1 MVRTGGWH
9 GDPARHSLAAKG
21 IRTTRVHPPVRW
33 SQKVDVH
40 EGALEGWTKDLSHK
54 DRMII
59 LRRLVRKDGYATV
72 IRRLNFLINIGKDP
86 ETDKAA
92 KADMAALQ
100 EEFGED

>member
-1 MVRTGGWH
+1 
-9 GDPARHSLAAKG
+9 
-21 IRTTRVHPPVRW
+21 
-33 SQKVDVH
+33 
-40 EGALEGWTKDLSHK
+40 
-54 DRMII
+54 MII